1 MLTGRPRQ
9 PEDDDENTIVATQIT
24 PSDPTLVGVPLDR
37 GICGQTYGGEGVVS
51 MRLAEHV
58 TLNVRLRVNRDPADA
73 QP

>member
-24 PSDPTLVGVPLDR
+24 PSDPTLVGVPHDR
-37 GICGQTYGGEGVVS
+37 GICGQRYGGEGVVS
-51 MRLAEHV
+51 MRLAGHM